1 MTCISEDPRLR
12 CAGCSR
18 QRSTGPFA
26 NPLTTPSRGWHVFSN
41 IKSSVAF
48 LIAKRY
54 LFAKKSHNVI
64 NIISAISAIGMAI
77 GTAAL
82 IIILSIYNGFDSLIR
97 SMMSNVE
104 PDLLITPAT
113 GKVFVPEGEVYDWIY
128 EQESVKNMCSVLQE
142 QVFISYDRQQGLAQV
157 KGVDWIYE
165 GESPIR
171 DHLREGTF
179 VLHRGDVPLAA
190 VGAGLAYKMGISPRF
205 LSPIEIYFP
214 TRTGRISMTNPAAS
228 IMSIDVWPSCTF
240 SVNSDVDS
248 KLLIIPIE
256 KMREL
261 LDYEEEV
268 SAIEIR
274 VTEGT
279 PQKEISRL
287 QKEIS
292 ERLGTGFKVKNRFQ
306 QNESL
311 YKMMKYEKAAIYMI
325 LIFIIIIIAFNI
337 FGSLSM
343 LIIEKKNDI
352 QTLSSIGAPESL
364 IKRIF
369 VLEGWMI
376 SLVGLLFGLVVGIGF
391 SLLQQH
397 FGFIKMPG
405 SFIVQ
410 AYPVIVSIWDILL
423 TVAGVALIGY
433 LIALLPVMIYRKR
446 I

>member
-1 MTCISEDPRLR
+1 MAFRHIDHMNI
-12 CAGCSR
+12 AG
-18 QRSTGPFA
+18 F
-26 NPLTTPSRGWHVFSN
+26 
-41 IKSSVAF
+41 
-48 LIAKRY
+48 IARRY

-64 NIISAISAIGMAI
+64 NIISAISAAGMAI

-82 IIILSIYNGFDSLIR
+82 IIILSIYNGFDSLIK

-104 PDLLITPAT
+104 PDLLITPAK
-113 GKVFVPEGEVYDWIY
+113 GKVFIPEGDTYDWIY
-128 EQESVKNMCSVLQE
+128 DQTEVKNMCCVLQE
-142 QVFISYDRQQGLAQV
+142 QVFISYDGQQGLAMV

-165 GESPIR
+165 EESPIK
-171 DHLREGTF
+171 DHLREGSF

-190 VGAGLAYKMGISPRF
+190 VGIGLAHKMGISPRF

-228 IMSIDVWPSCTF
+228 LLNIDVWPSCTF
-240 SVNSDVDS
+240 SVSSEVDS
-248 KLLIIPIE
+248 RLVIIPIE

-261 LDYEEEV
+261 LEYTDEV
-268 SAIEIR
+268 SAVEIR
-274 VTEGT
+274 MTEGT
-279 PQKEISRL
+279 TAKETAAL
-287 QKEIS
+287 QKEIAD
-292 ERLGTGFKVKNRFQ
+292 RLGPGFKVKNRYQ

-343 LIIEKKNDI
+343 LIIEKKDDI
-352 QTLSSIGAPESL
+352 RTLRSIGASESL

-376 SLVGLLFGLVVGIGF
+376 SLVGLAGGLIAGIGL

-397 FGFIKMPG
+397 FGIIKMPG
-405 SFIVQ
+405 NFVVQ
-410 AYPVIVSIWDILL
+410 AYPVILSVWDILI
-423 TVAGVALIGY
+423 TTAGVAVIGY
-433 LIALLPVMIYRKR
+433 LTALLPVHVYRKR
-446 I
+446 

>member
-1 MTCISEDPRLR
+1 MNI
-12 CAGCSR
+12 AG
-18 QRSTGPFA
+18 F
-26 NPLTTPSRGWHVFSN
+26 
-41 IKSSVAF
+41 
-48 LIAKRY
+48 IAKRY

-82 IIILSIYNGFDSLIR
+82 IIILSIYNGFDSLIK
-97 SMMSNVE
+97 SMMGNVE

-113 GKVFVPEGEVYDWIY
+113 GKVFVPEGDTYDWIY
-128 EQESVKNMCSVLQE
+128 DQPSVKNMCCVLQE
-142 QVFISYDRQQGLAQV
+142 QVFINYDNQQGLAIA

-165 GESPIR
+165 EESPLR
-171 DHLREGTF
+171 DHIREGNFT
-179 VLHRGDVPLAA
+179 LHRGDVPLAA
-190 VGAGLAYKMGISPRF
+190 VGAGLAYEMGINPRF
-205 LSPIEIYFP
+205 ISPIEIYFP
-214 TRTGRISMTNPAAS
+214 SRTDRISMANPTAS
-228 IMSIDVWPSCTF
+228 LKDIDVWPSCTF
-240 SVNSDVDS
+240 AVSSDVDS
-248 KLLIIPIE
+248 RLMILPIE

-261 LDYEEEV
+261 LDYTDEV

-279 PQKEISRL
+279 DSKEIARL

-292 ERLGTGFKVKNRFQ
+292 ERLGTGFKVKDRFQ

-325 LIFIIIIIAFNI
+325 LIFVIIIIAFNI

-343 LIIEKKNDI
+343 LIIEKKDDI
-352 QTLSSIGAPESL
+352 QTLRSLGAQENI

-376 SLVGLLFGLVVGIGF
+376 SLVGMTAGVVVGVGF
-391 SLLQQH
+391 SLLQQY

-405 SFIVQ
+405 HFLVQ
-410 AYPVIVSIWDILL
+410 AYPIILSPWDILL
-423 TVAGVALIGY
+423 TAAGVTIIGY
-433 LIALLPVMIYRKR
+433 LIALLPVYVYNKKN
-446 I
+446 